1 MKKLRLFT
9 LSLVLLSLFSCNP
22 IEYDV
27 FGTIEGKV
35 LDVESSQPIKNV
47 YVTLSPSNKN
57 TMTDSDGRFSF
68 PELEA
73 KQYSVTVQK
82 NGYETNMK
90 TVNVVASETSDVT
103 ITMKKKDY

>member
-1 MKKLRLFT
+1 MKKLKPFALSLIL
-9 LSLVLLSLFSCNP
+9 LSLVSCNP
-22 IEYDV
+22 IEYDM

-35 LDVESSQPIKNV
+35 LDIDDNKAIENV

-57 TMTDSDGRFSF
+57 TMTDPNGKFTFS
-68 PELEA
+68 ELDA

-82 NGYETNMK
+82 NGYETNVK
-90 TVNVVASETSDVT
+90 TINVIASETSSVT

>member
-1 MKKLRLFT
+1 MKKLKTFA
-9 LSLVLLSLFSCNP
+9 LSLILLPFISCNP

-35 LDVESSQPIKNV
+35 LDIDDNKAIENV

-57 TMTDSDGRFSF
+57 TMTDSDGKFTFS
-68 PELEA
+68 ELDA

-82 NGYETNMK
+82 NGYETNVK
-90 TVNVVASETSDVT
+90 TVNVIASETSSVT